1 MAVDPDQYSIS
12 LLDVSVCVGGG
23 GGVRIQDQG
32 GKNACKLLIIA
43 ILLKFKLLKN
53 IFI

>member
-12 LLDVSVCVGGG
+12 LLDVSVCVWG

-32 GKNACKLLIIA
+32 GKNAFKLLIIA
-43 ILLKFKLLKN
+43 ILLKFWKQIQLKW
-53 IFI
+53 